1 MRNRLL
7 HIVKKTRIMIL
18 FLLLLITVN
27 SSFSQVNNLVPN
39 PSFEDYT
46 SCPTSQGD
54 IYKASGWFNG
64 CYWNPDYYNS
74 CANFNNPTFG
84 TPINQANNFQI
95 PKTGVAY
102 AGIHIYSGGNNL
114 REYIAIKLI
123 ITLIKERNFCMKFF
137 TSFGATSHAMDLIGT
152 YFSKDSIIC
161 NNGNLFNKTPQ
172 ICNPYGNVLI
182 DTLNWM
188 KISGNFISTGG
199 EKYLYI
205 GDFYPDSQNT
215 IDPFN
220 LNFPNTIS
228 YYYIDDVSVCD
239 CDDFKP
245 KLDKDTTLC
254 IGQQLLLKANIPKEA
269 DSVIYTWQDGS
280 KDSTYLVTQ
289 PGTYWVSAYIE
300 DYKITVTDS
309 IRVNYTDCN
318 TPQLWIPN
326 SFTPNGDGLND
337 IFRIETLDVLLEYSM
352 LIFNRWGQMIYE
364 SNEVTKGWDGKYK
377 GKQLE
382 SGVYTYRIEA
392 LDRIEKI
399 KKVYNG
405 KVTVVR

>member
-1 MRNRLL
+1 MKYL
-7 HIVKKTRIMIL
+7 IVFL
-18 FLLLLITVN
+18 FIQTTTTG
-27 SSFSQVNNLVPN
+27 FIYSQNINLVPN
-39 PSFEDYT
+39 PSFEIYN

-84 TPINQANNFQI
+84 TPISQANNFQI
-95 PKTGVAY
+95 PKTGIAY

-123 ITLIKERNFCMKFF
+123 KTLIKDKKYCMKFF
-137 TSFGATSHAMDLIGT
+137 TSFGATSHAMDLIGA
-152 YFSKDSIIC
+152 YFSTDSIIC

-172 ICNPYGNVLI
+172 ICNPYGNVLN

-188 KISGNFISTGG
+188 KISGNFVSVGG

-205 GDFYPDSQNT
+205 GNFYPDSQNT
-215 IDPFN
+215 IVPFN
-220 LNFPNTIS
+220 LSFPNTIS

-239 CDDFKP
+239 CEDFKP
-245 KLDKDTTLC
+245 KLGRDTTLC
-254 IGQQLLLKANIPKEA
+254 TGQQLLLNANIPKEA
-269 DSVIYTWQDGS
+269 DSVNYTWQDGS
-280 KDSTYLVTQ
+280 KDSVFLVSQ
-289 PGTYWVSAYIE
+289 SGTYWVSAYIE
-300 DYKITVTDS
+300 DYKITVTDT
-309 IRVNYTDCN
+309 IRVNYTDC
-318 TPQLWIPN
+318 TPPKYPLWIPN

-337 IFRIETLDVLLEYSM
+337 IFKPETLAEIEEYTM
-352 LIFNRWGQMIYE
+352 LIFNRWGQQIFE
-364 SNEVTKGWDGKYK
+364 SNDINKAWDGKYK
-377 GKQLE
+377 GRIVE

-392 LDRIEKI
+392 TDKLTKE

-405 KVTVVR
+405 RVTLIQ